1 MKKLNIAFVWHF
13 HQPNYQQN
21 FSSLFLLPWVR
32 LHASKD
38 YLDMLKRID
47 NHNNIKLNFS
57 FSPVLLSSLQQYA
70 DGAVDLHLELLLKDE
85 NELDENDK
93 IFILN
98 NYFDLNYKNMALK
111 RAYFTTLF
119 NKRAN
124 AKEINTSMF
133 SNQQY
138 SDIMANYTLCWM
150 DDYFLNDYPEL
161 FELSKKEK
169 NYTLEDR
176 KKIYEIQKNII
187 ARILKEYKE
196 YQDENKIEVLTTPYY
211 HPILPLLIDFKGK
224 EIKNFENLPENYS
237 NITDT
242 KMQIKLAINKYE
254 EIFNVKPKGMWLP
267 EHCIC
272 PKTTELL
279 SKEGFKWGIS
289 DEGIL
294 SKSIKKEFLRDFEGN
309 LENPYPLMSNY
320 KTKGKNS
327 LDLIFADS
335 FIGNLLNFGY
345 GNYDSNIAANDLY
358 EKIKTLQFKLQ
369 NSPRENHILTIAID
383 GENCWETYPN
393 DGAEFLDTLYDL
405 ISNDETLE
413 TVLISDFIKN
423 NKSETLETLKSGSWI
438 NRNFDLWIGE
448 ATKNVAWLYMDSVS
462 KDVKKRYEEQLKKI
476 KGEKETTIFKNKFK
490 IAYREVLIT
499 QGSDW
504 YWWYGL
510 PNESKNDEV
519 FDYLF
524 RQHLMNA
531 YIIMD
536 WEIPPYL
543 TVPLVEVSN
552 KTLRNPTDKITPSL
566 MCDIKDEKK
575 EWQNAGYIFIPDGPT
590 SNISSLIKNINFGC
604 DDENL
609 YFRFILNKNSL
620 KIANNNIQNQIAI
633 YFQNPNARYFAP
645 IRFVNKNENIP
656 PILFNQFSR
665 ELRFVFDNRNISR
678 MFLNNA
684 CANGL
689 WSQIVS
695 KKSQIAYKNNVIELK
710 MPLNDLEIFN
720 KQFSFCI
727 IDSTNELINEV
738 YPQDT
743 MISFEDG
750 AV

>member
-1 MKKLNIAFVWHF
+1 M
-13 HQPNYQQN
+13 
-21 FSSLFLLPWVR
+21 
-32 LHASKD
+32 
-38 YLDMLKRID
+38 
-47 NHNNIKLNFS
+47 
-57 FSPVLLSSLQQYA
+57 
-70 DGAVDLHLELLLKDE
+70 
-85 NELDENDK
+85 
-93 IFILN
+93 
-98 NYFDLNYKNMALK
+98 
-111 RAYFTTLF
+111 
-119 NKRAN
+119 
-124 AKEINTSMF
+124 
-133 SNQQY
+133 
-138 SDIMANYTLCWM
+138 
-150 DDYFLNDYPEL
+150 
-161 FELSKKEK
+161 
-169 NYTLEDR
+169 
-176 KKIYEIQKNII
+176 
-187 ARILKEYKE
+187 
-196 YQDENKIEVLTTPYY
+196 
-211 HPILPLLIDFKGK
+211 
-224 EIKNFENLPENYS
+224 
-237 NITDT
+237 
-242 KMQIKLAINKYE
+242 
-254 EIFNVKPKGMWLP
+254 
-267 EHCIC
+267 
-272 PKTTELL
+272 
-279 SKEGFKWGIS
+279 
-289 DEGIL
+289 
-294 SKSIKKEFLRDFEGN
+294 
-309 LENPYPLMSNY
+309 
-320 KTKGKNS
+320 
-327 LDLIFADS
+327 
-335 FIGNLLNFGY
+335 
-345 GNYDSNIAANDLY
+345 
-358 EKIKTLQFKLQ
+358 
-369 NSPRENHILTIAID
+369 
-383 GENCWETYPN
+383 
-393 DGAEFLDTLYDL
+393 
-405 ISNDETLE
+405 
-413 TVLISDFIKN
+413 
-423 NKSETLETLKSGSWI
+423 ETLKSGSWI

-476 KGEKETTIFKNKFK
+476 KGEKETAIFKNKFK

-566 MCDIKDEKK
+566 ICDIKDEKK

-710 MPLNDLEIFN
+710 MPLNDLGIFN

>member
-1 MKKLNIAFVWHF
+1 MKKLSIAFVWHF

-21 FSSLFLLPWVR
+21 FSSRFLLPWVR

-47 NHNNIKLNFS
+47 NFKNIKLNFS

-85 NELDENDK
+85 NDLNENDK

-111 RAYFTTLF
+111 RPYFTTLF

-124 AKEINTSMF
+124 AKKINISMF
-133 SNQQY
+133 SEQEY
-138 SDIMANYTLCWM
+138 ADIMANYTLCWI
-150 DDYFLNDYPEL
+150 DDYFINDYPEL
-161 FELSKKEK
+161 SELSKKEK
-169 NYTLEDR
+169 NYTLDDR
-176 KKIYEIQKNII
+176 KKIYEIQKDII

-196 YQDENKIEVLTTPYY
+196 YQDNNKIEVLTSPYY

-224 EIKNFENLPENYS
+224 EIKNFENLPENFS
-237 NITDT
+237 NITDA
-242 KMQIKLAINKYE
+242 KIQISLAVKKYE
-254 EIFNVKPKGMWLP
+254 EIFNKKPKGMWLP
-267 EHCIC
+267 EQCIC
-272 PKTTELL
+272 SKTTELL
-279 SKEGFKWGIS
+279 SEEGFKWSLS

-309 LENPYPLMSNY
+309 LENPFPVMINY
-320 KTKGKNS
+320 QTKGRHP

-345 GNYDSNIAANDLY
+345 GNYDSDIAANDLY

-369 NSPRENHILTIAID
+369 NSPRDNHILTIALD

-393 DGAEFLDTLYDL
+393 DGAEFLNTLYGL
-405 ISNDETLE
+405 ISQDDTLE
-413 TVLISDFIKN
+413 TVLISDFIEN
-423 NKSETLETLKSGSWI
+423 NKPEILETLKSGSWI

-462 KDVKKRYEEQLKKI
+462 ADMKKRHKEKLSKI
-476 KGEKETTIFKNKFK
+476 KDEKEIIKFKNKFK

-531 YIIMD
+531 YIMMD
-536 WEIPPYL
+536 WEIPQYL

-552 KTLRNPTDKITPSL
+552 KTLRNPTAKITPSL
-566 MCDIKDEKK
+566 VCDVKDEKK

-590 SNISSLIKNINFGC
+590 SNISSLLKNINFGC

-609 YFRFILNKNSL
+609 YCRFILNKNSL

-665 ELRFVFDNRNISR
+665 ELRFVFDNKNISR
-678 MFLNNA
+678 MFLNKA

-695 KKSQIAYKNNVIELK
+695 KKSQIAYRNNVIELK
-710 MPLNDLEIFN
+710 VPLKDLKIFN
-720 KQFSFCI
+720 KEFSFCV

-743 MISFEDG
+743 LISFEDG
-750 AV
+750 F